1 MSDKYLSE
9 AEKDMLEMI
18 ENGEILGGCLNTV
31 DETEPNPTYEQAE
44 AEVVYP
50 SKRKQ
55 KKGMNARIVFGKD
68 RLGGLAS
75 GFGGNGAP
83 ASNAIDIVVGL
94 ASSHRKL
101 GNRITESTVVSPNPY
116 TDAARI
122 YISQRT
128 NIAARFG
135 VTEGEQYEIDRP
147 GKDGGGGVSAVGV
160 KADTVLVVGRRN
172 VKIKA
177 GRSDGSNLPQK
188 GESDAH
194 GRPISSDENRIEF
207 IGRTGASL
215 EPLVL
220 GDKLVTYLK
229 SQAEAINKINTQ
241 IQGMLLDIATLKIQL
256 VAHVHGDPISGIT
269 LPSPDL
275 AVGLIPDLPQDLQNQ
290 LYTYLETLN
299 GTINE
304 LNALEIPNKTN
315 YILSKNVFTT

>member
-1 MSDKYLSE
+1 MSNKYLSE
-9 AEKDMLEMI
+9 QDNEILEMI

-31 DETEPNPTYEQAE
+31 DETELNPTYEEAE

-55 KKGMNARIVFGKD
+55 KSGMNARIIFGKD
-68 RLGGLAS
+68 RLGGLAA

-94 ASSHRKL
+94 ASSYRKL
-101 GNRITESTVVSPNPY
+101 GRRVGKETVVSPNPY

-128 NIAARFG
+128 NISARFG

-147 GKDGGGGVSAVGV
+147 GKEGGGGVSAVGV

-177 GRSDGSNLPQK
+177 GRCVGTNLPQK
-188 GESDAH
+188 GETDAH
-194 GRPISSDENRIEF
+194 GRPISSDENRIEL
-207 IGRTGASL
+207 IGATGASL

-220 GDKLVTYLK
+220 GDKLASYLK
-229 SQAEAINKINTQ
+229 TQAEAINKINTQ
-241 IQGMLLDIATLKIQL
+241 IQGILLDIATLKIQL

-275 AVGLIPDLPQDLQNQ
+275 AVGLISDLPQDLQNQ
-290 LYTYLETLN
+290 LYSYMETLN

-304 LNALEIPNKTN
+304 LNALEVPNQTN